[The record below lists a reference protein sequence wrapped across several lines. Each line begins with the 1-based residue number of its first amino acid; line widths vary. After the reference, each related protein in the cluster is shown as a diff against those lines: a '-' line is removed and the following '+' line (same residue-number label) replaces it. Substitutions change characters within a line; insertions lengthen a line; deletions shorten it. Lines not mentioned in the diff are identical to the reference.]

1 LSEVTK
7 IKKNYKLLGTES
19 DPVIIAQRLLNL
31 YRQLHIFSQ
40 EKKEAYNQML
50 LEQTPEVKRMLG
62 NLPGG
67 VVLQQY
73 LADIEEEY
81 GLEVEDF
88 SIYHGADKEN
98 VQEEIPLKTHK
109 STPVAPAVT
118 IASDPNMVQ
127 GIVEAFKEAMI
138 TSEKNRKEDTKE
150 LAQTIVA
157 LQSKLTQ
164 TIRDKNSGNV
174 VNTAAPQPA
183 NLDEIISSISKAQG
197 ELIKEV
203 AQVQTKELSQ
213 IISDVLKEIQ
223 KMSTQNFISALQ
235 AVNINSLDLLKNN
248 LAGSVSMTPV
258 QQDDVETINENKDI
272 PESNND
278 EETVETT
285 ETTQVSEDEYV
296 APIDIDASD
305 DYEWEYVEDGD
316 ELNTEEY
323 EYVEVSDYDSENDS
337 EYSEEYEWEYV
348 EEDLVSDNAI
358 DTNSQVADPYADPYA
373 IQIIDNTGQD
383 NLSLNDNESIDLGE
397 DFGLYSS

>member
-1 LSEVTK
+1 MSEVTK

-50 LEQTPEVKRMLG
+50 LEQTPEVKRTLG

-67 VVLQQY
+67 IVLQQY
-73 LADIEEEY
+73 IADIEEEA

-88 SIYHGADKEN
+88 SMFNSVPQEN
-98 VQEEIPLKTHK
+98 SQENLNAKTPK
-109 STPVAPAVT
+109 VSAITPSVT

-127 GIVEAFKEAMI
+127 GIVEAFKEAMV

-164 TIRDKNSGNV
+164 TILDKNSGGISALGSS
-174 VNTAAPQPA
+174 TTTT
-183 NLDEIISSISKAQG
+183 NLDEVISGISKAQG

-203 AQVQTKELSQ
+203 AQIQTKELSQ

-223 KMSTQNFISALQ
+223 KMSTQNFITALQ
-235 AVNINSLDLLKNN
+235 AVNGNGGDMLKNN
-248 LAGSVSMTPV
+248 LAGSVSMTPMQQSVVEASEDKLSTIETTDTV
-258 QQDDVETINENKDI
+258 QANDEKYVETIDMDN
-272 PESNND
+272 SD
-278 EETVETT
+278 E
-285 ETTQVSEDEYV
+285 
-296 APIDIDASD
+296 
-305 DYEWEYVEDGD
+305 YEWEYVEEGS
-316 ELNTEEY
+316 ELNSEEY
-323 EYVEVSDYDSENDS
+323 EYIEVSDTDNM

-348 EEDLVSDNAI
+348 EETISDYDAASN
-358 DTNSQVADPYADPYA
+358 TQVAEQYADSYTHQV
-373 IQIIDNTGQD
+373 INNTSQTKS
-383 NLSLNDNESIDLGE
+383 NFSQNDDESIDLGE
-397 DFGLYSS
+397 SFGLYSS